1 MPSSLLTV
9 DGSGQVYFDFVRI
22 PRGERAGDR
31 SIFSVGSSGGI
42 FRVLGA
48 SAHTIQTRWAPFST
62 LTLLLQRLY
71 TVKYIISDRINQRIT
86 KAGTIYYVTL
96 Y

>member
-1 MPSSLLTV
+1 MSSSLLTA
-9 DGSGQVYFDFVRI
+9 DGSGQAYSEKF
-22 PRGERAGDR
+22 
-31 SIFSVGSSGGI
+31 FSVGSSGGI
-42 FRVLGA
+42 FRGSGA
-48 SAHTIQTRWAPFST
+48 SAHTMPDSLGAITA

-71 TVKYIISDRINQRIT
+71 TLKYIISDRINQRIT

>member
-1 MPSSLLTV
+1 MSSSLLTAY
-9 DGSGQVYFDFVRI
+9 GSGQAYS
-22 PRGERAGDR
+22 EK
-31 SIFSVGSSGGI
+31 IFSVGSSGGI
-42 FRVLGA
+42 FRGAGA
-48 SAHTIQTRWAPFST
+48 SAHTMPDSLGAIIA

-71 TVKYIISDRINQRIT
+71 TLKYIISDRINQRIT

>member
-1 MPSSLLTV
+1 MSSSLLTA
-9 DGSGQVYFDFVRI
+9 DGSGQAYSEKF
-22 PRGERAGDR
+22 
-31 SIFSVGSSGGI
+31 FSVGSSGGI
-42 FRVLGA
+42 FRGSGA
-48 SAHTIQTRWAPFST
+48 SAQTMPDSLGAINA

-71 TVKYIISDRINQRIT
+71 TLKYIISDRINQRIT

>member
-1 MPSSLLTV
+1 MSSSLLTA
-9 DGSGQVYFDFVRI
+9 DGSGQAYSEKF
-22 PRGERAGDR
+22 
-31 SIFSVGSSGGI
+31 FSVGSSGVI
-42 FRVLGA
+42 FRVSGA
-48 SAHTIQTRWAPFST
+48 SAHTMPDSLGAINA

-71 TVKYIISDRINQRIT
+71 TLKYIISDRINQRIT